1 MKAQGIKSGYA
12 FARNPVVLRDD
23 FPVGLFD
30 PAGGS
35 FTLSMDGGDFY
46 GGRFSPPV
54 SVDISEILDAFVPFF
69 PDPPDDASCPVVMV
83 EDAEE
88 LSCRTVSASFEYAGE
103 VSDISFTVIPG
114 GISRQNFR
122 RMAATGQDI
131 FNARFLNPRNN
142 FFLTTRTA
150 GWRVVVK
157 ETELAPLYFLL
168 PEEDSLSVSESV
180 SGSSLSF
187 GPLAPG
193 VYVLDVDALRR
204 RFMAEKDV
212 IANVFDIYRGVGFSC
227 RIVVERAAMSRD
239 RCRLRFRNSL
249 GVFEIVELT
258 GALSVSPDYPESED
272 ASFRRYDPVAGGFCT
287 VRGRVERRQ
296 SVNVS
301 TGVKRPDEVRFLMDM
316 LSSEEVYLL
325 DVGLFPLRVIPSV
338 EEFSYRFRPD
348 APESFTLKLDMSD
361 QEVNIMQEIADG
373 SEGRRPRVFS
383 GQFTEQ
389 FN

>member
-1 MKAQGIKSGYA
+1 MIAQCMNSGFV
-12 FARNPVVLRDD
+12 FARNPIVLRDD
-23 FPVGLFD
+23 FPAELFD

-35 FTLSMDGGDFY
+35 FSISMDGTDVY
-46 GGRFSPPV
+46 EGRFSPPV
-54 SVDISEILDAFVPFF
+54 SIDLSEILDACVPFL
-69 PDPPDDASCPVVMV
+69 PDPPEDASEPVVMV

-88 LSCRTVSASFEYAGE
+88 MSCRTVSAGFEYAGE

-122 RMAATGQDI
+122 RMAETGEDI
-131 FNARFLNPRNN
+131 FTARFLNPENN

-150 GWRVVVK
+150 GWRIVIK

-187 GPLAPG
+187 GPLDPG

-212 IANVFDIYRGVGFSC
+212 IPSVLDVYRGGRYAC
-227 RIVVERAAMSRD
+227 QIVVERAAMSRD

-258 GALSVSPDYPESED
+258 GDLSVSPDYPESED
-272 ASFRRYDPVAGGFCT
+272 AAFRRYDPVAGCY
-287 VRGRVERRQ
+287 VSRRERVERRQ
-296 SVNVS
+296 SVTVS
-301 TGVKRPDEVRFLMDM
+301 TGVKRPGEVRFLMDM

-325 DVGLFPLRVIPSV
+325 DVGLFPLRVVPSV
-338 EEFSYRFRPD
+338 EDFTYRIRPD

-361 QEVNIMQEIADG
+361 PEVNIMQEIADG
-373 SEGRRPRVFS
+373 SEGCRPRVFS